1 MFTEKEV
8 RVQLLSAFFFVAA
21 LSYQDVEA
29 LSIKTGICNVT
40 ITTPGLFAFEKV
52 SFENPF
58 NGRLDVKVFVSK
70 SHATNSYSGGD
81 SAAIWVESV
90 DNKEFTVCVLEYGDG
105 SSGTTKVNWMA
116 LQSVPVGAQ
125 LDTVSLDSW
134 TTGEKCKRIAFEKR
148 FSIPPSIY
156 VTVRHQILKRP
167 QDALALWVEDVRRDS
182 FKVCLRETKIFDG
195 LHKNIKVDWIA
206 FVKLMTLNSTLI
218 HGLVTTKNNSPL
230 NKQQNNALCQI
241 IKFTDAFY
249 APPVVMVSPRLSYHN
264 NNSRFSAS
272 GTCNAVTAWIQ
283 HTFTNETEVCMRRYS
298 NNANYKDIVQLDYLV
313 IGDLDPCIDVTCYY
327 HSFCKA
333 FGPHDARCVCVNSCP
348 SYKEPVCSS
357 NGTTYDNRCLFEREV
372 CLHRLNLTVQHPGS
386 CEGFPFQRGRRQ
398 MPHIPSLGYSHC
410 HAIHFKPFVFYPEKP
425 IQVQI
430 TVNHMDTSDKSYV
443 HDAAVSWVENVNK
456 DGFTACVMA
465 AGYNERKSY
474 ANVTVDWMAYQGAPV
489 GGVTGEEGMSQWWTG
504 TTCATVMF
512 PTVSGLCWVFLSFP
526 FFSRSYLLKRLTST
540 EVTQLITDR
549 F

>member
-1 MFTEKEV
+1 SVLQLIFIIFTF
-8 RVQLLSAFFFVAA
+8 LYFP
-21 LSYQDVEA
+21 A
-29 LSIKTGICNVT
+29 LSIKTGICNFT

-52 SFENPF
+52 SFEKPF
-58 NGRLDVKVFVSK
+58 NGGQDVKVFVSK
-70 SHATNSYSGGD
+70 SHTTKSYSGGD
-81 SAAIWVESV
+81 GAAIWVESV

-105 SSGTTKVNWMA
+105 SSGTTEVNWMA

-156 VTVRHQILKRP
+156 VTARHQILKRP

-206 FVKLMTLNSTLI
+206 FVKLMTLNFTLI

-230 NKQQNNALCQI
+230 NKQQNNTLCQI

-249 APPVVMVSPRLSYHN
+249 APPVVMVSPRLSYRN

-272 GTCNAVTAWIQ
+272 ATCNAVTAWIQ
-283 HTFTNETEVCMRRYS
+283 HTFTNETEVCMKRYS

-333 FGPHDARCVCVNSCP
+333 FGPHDARCVCVDSCP
-348 SYKEPVCSS
+348 SYKEPVFSS
-357 NGTTYDNRCLFEREV
+357 KGTTYDNRCLFEREV
-372 CLHRLNLTVQHPGS
+372 CLHRLIFTLKHPGS
-386 CEGFPFQRGRRQ
+386 CEGFPFQRGRRH
-398 MPHIPSLGYSHC
+398 MPHISSLGYSHC
-410 HAIHFKPFVFYPEKP
+410 HAIHFKPFVFYPDKP

-430 TVNHMDTSDKSYV
+430 TVNHMDTSDKS
-443 HDAAVSWVENVNK
+443 
-456 DGFTACVMA
+456 
-465 AGYNERKSY
+465 
-474 ANVTVDWMAYQGAPV
+474 
-489 GGVTGEEGMSQWWTG
+489 
-504 TTCATVMF
+504 
-512 PTVSGLCWVFLSFP
+512 
-526 FFSRSYLLKRLTST
+526 
-540 EVTQLITDR
+540 
-549 F
+549 